1 MHMKGDLFR
10 KETGRLSVRSLGL
23 SNMFR
28 FNNFRLQNIQTI
40 VMPDRI
46 PVKLR
51 LHDLRQTDLGTQD
64 TGLLEQGCAMCSP

>member
-1 MHMKGDLFR
+1 
-10 KETGRLSVRSLGL
+10 
-23 SNMFR
+23 MFR